1 MLAIAST
8 IACFV
13 GAAEAR
19 ELKVGTN
26 IWSGYEPLY
35 VAANHMPDFG
45 SADIDIQRF
54 SDRITK
60 KVWCSIH

>member
-1 MLAIAST
+1 MTKSMLAIAST

-26 IWSGYEPLY
+26 IWPGYEPLY
-35 VAANHMPDFG
+35 FAANHMPDFG
-45 SADIDIQRF
+45 SADINIQRF
-54 SDRITK
+54 LMHPK
-60 KVWCSIH
+60 